1 MDQRNRDHEMFRV
14 LLIGDFHIPSRVQKI
29 PDQILDRIKEE
40 SFDLVLCTGDLTD
53 QSIVKILAGFG
64 KPYIVRG
71 NMDYLTYPEGCKV
84 KVEDFI
90 VGLTHGDTV
99 YPRGDTHKLA
109 RIATRASADILIS
122 GHTHRPSIDEVTTEA
137 GKRILLLNPGSA
149 TGVWSGEGAVGNPS
163 FMILLVRAGE
173 ATIKVFEMNRG
184 RLEERIY
191 LFKK

>member
-1 MDQRNRDHEMFRV
+1 MFRV

-29 PDQILDRIKEE
+29 PDPILDRIKEE
-40 SFDLVLCTGDLTD
+40 PFDLILCTGDLTD
-53 QSIVKILAGFG
+53 QSIVKLLASFG
-64 KPYIVRG
+64 KLHIVRG
-71 NMDYLTYPEGCKV
+71 NMDYLTYPEEYKV
-84 KVEDFI
+84 KVEDFT

-99 YPRGDTHKLA
+99 YPRGDAHKLA
-109 RIATRASADILIS
+109 QIATRASVDILIS

-137 GKRILLLNPGSA
+137 GKRTLLLNPGSA
-149 TGVWSGEGAVGNPS
+149 TGVWSGGGAVGNPS
-163 FMILLVRAGE
+163 FTILLVRAGE